1 MTSNDLPMEIRRL
14 TSADAAA
21 YRTVRLASLLEMP
34 TAFAAS
40 YEEERGWPLSTYQ
53 QRLDTRPDRA
63 TFGAFDGPK
72 LVGIVT
78 LGREHTAKLM
88 HKAHIWGMYV
98 LPEMRGRSAGRKLLQ
113 HAIEL
118 ARSIPE
124 IRQVNVSANGA
135 NAPALRLYES
145 AGFRAFGHERES
157 LCIDG
162 ELHDE
167 LHLALSLARD

>member
-1 MTSNDLPMEIRRL
+1 MEIRRL

-21 YRTVRLASLLEMP
+21 YQAVRLAGLLEIP

-40 YEEERGWPLSTYQ
+40 YDEERGWPLSTYE
-53 QRLDTRPDRA
+53 QRLDTKPDRG

-78 LGREHTAKLM
+78 LGRESMPKLM

-98 LPEMRGRSAGRKLLQ
+98 LPEERGRGAGRKLLLR
-113 HAIEL
+113 AIEL

-124 IRQVNVSANGA
+124 IRQLNVSANAA

-145 AGFRAFGHERES
+145 AGFQAFGREVES
-157 LCIDG
+157 LFIDG
-162 ELHDE
+162 ELYDE
-167 LHLALSLARD
+167 VHLALSLARE

>member
-1 MTSNDLPMEIRRL
+1 MEIRRL

-21 YRTVRLASLLEMP
+21 YRTVRLAGLLEMP

-40 YEEERGWPLSTYQ
+40 YEAERSWPLSAYE
-53 QRLDTRPDRA
+53 QRLDAEPDRG

-78 LGREHTAKLM
+78 LGRESMPKLM

-98 LPEMRGRSAGRKLLQ
+98 LPEARGRSAGRRLLQ
-113 HAIEL
+113 HAIDL
-118 ARSIPE
+118 ARGIPE
-124 IRQVNVSANGA
+124 IRQVNVSANA
-135 NAPALRLYES
+135 TNAPALRLYES
-145 AGFRAFGHERES
+145 AGFRAFGRESES

-162 ELHDE
+162 ERHDE